1 MRKFVG
7 FVLILL
13 PFSTLSAQSGNLL
26 GELSAADA
34 KRVEAGQQVLIT
46 RAIDGYP
53 WPEAQIYQ
61 RTNLSP
67 ASLMAVF
74 FDYSQAFRFV
84 PNCKVSTISKQITP
98 VLAEV
103 DYEVSVPIL
112 PDEAYTAENALKR
125 LPGGGYAV
133 SWRVIRATSI
143 ESSAG
148 SLYVEPQG
156 DGSILRYTNLIKPAS
171 RAAVLLRGI
180 MISQMKDTV
189 QAIIDEAEGMH
200 SKFPFVVEGKI
211 TAMETALN
219 TP

>member
-1 MRKFVG
+1 MRTQVG
-7 FVLILL
+7 FALIIL
-13 PFSTLSAQSGNLL
+13 PFLALSAQDGNLL
-26 GELSAADA
+26 GGLSAADV
-34 KRVEAGQQVLIT
+34 KRVDAGEQVLIT

-61 RTNLSP
+61 RTDLSP
-67 ASLMAVF
+67 ASLMAIF
-74 FDYSQAFRFV
+74 FDYNQAFRFV
-84 PNCKVSTISKQITP
+84 PNCKASTISKQITA

-103 DYEVSVPIL
+103 DYEVSIPIF

-125 LPGGGYAV
+125 LPCGGYAV

-148 SLYVEPQG
+148 SLYVEPHG

-171 RAAVLLRGI
+171 RAAGLLRGI

-189 QAIIDEAEGMH
+189 QAIVDEAEGMRAK
-200 SKFPFVVEGKI
+200 SPMVVEGKI

>member
-1 MRKFVG
+1 MRTLVCFA
-7 FVLILL
+7 LIFL
-13 PFSTLSAQSGNLL
+13 PFLSLSAKNGNLL
-26 GELSAADA
+26 SELSAGDVE
-34 KRVEAGQQVLIT
+34 RVESGKQVLIT
-46 RAIDGYP
+46 RAIQGYP

-61 RTNLSP
+61 RTDLTP

-74 FDYSQAFRFV
+74 FDYNQAFHFV
-84 PNCKVSTISKQITP
+84 PNCKASTISKQITP
-98 VLAEV
+98 LLAEV
-103 DYEVSVPIL
+103 DYEVAVPIL
-112 PDEAYTAENALKR
+112 PDESYTAENALKR

-148 SLYVEPQG
+148 SLYVEPHG
-156 DGSILRYTNLIKPAS
+156 DGAILRYTNLIKPAS
-171 RAAVLLRGI
+171 VAAGLLRGI

-189 QAIIDEAEGMH
+189 QAIIDEAEGMYTN
-200 SKFPFVVEGKI
+200 SPMVVEGKI